1 MDCRIVLVR
10 PRDPNNIGAA
20 ARAMKNFGF
29 SDLAVVAP
37 YAPTWE
43 EVASAVN
50 AEDVIR
56 SARIVESLAEAV
68 EDRTLVVGTVD
79 PSRGSDPPFAPVD
92 LSRLINDEPGHRIAL
107 VFGSEKHGL
116 TNDHLSHCHR
126 ILSIPT
132 RPDCP
137 SMNLGQAVAV
147 CCYELSSIQPLTD
160 APTVQ
165 LDPAPAGKIEMA
177 VELALDVLH
186 KSGYILPGKENELR
200 LRLRRRLLRIALTQS
215 DVDRLSGA
223 LRKIGHALK
232 RD

>member
-37 YAPTWE
+37 HPPIWE

-50 AEDVIR
+50 AEDIIR
-56 SARIVESLAEAV
+56 SARIVGSLAGAI

-79 PSRGSDPPFAPVD
+79 PSRGNDPPFTPGH
-92 LSRLINDEPGHRIAL
+92 LSRLINEEPGHKIAI

-147 CCYELSSIQPLTD
+147 CCYELASIPPAQKSLTAQSD
-160 APTVQ
+160 A
-165 LDPAPAGKIEMA
+165 APAGKIEIA
-177 VELALDVLH
+177 IELALDVLD
-186 KSGYILPGKENELR
+186 KSGYILPGKQADLALQLRTSLIRFSMTEND
-200 LRLRRRLLRIALTQS
+200 I
-215 DVDRLSGA
+215 DRLCGA
-223 LRKIGHALK
+223 LRKIGESQGP
-232 RD
+232 D

>member
-1 MDCRIVLVR
+1 
-10 PRDPNNIGAA
+10 
-20 ARAMKNFGF
+20 MKNFGF

-37 YAPTWE
+37 YPPIWE

-50 AEDVIR
+50 AGDVIG

-79 PSRGSDPPFAPVD
+79 PSRGSDPPFTPGD
-92 LSRLINDEPGHRIAL
+92 LSRLINGEPGHRIAL

-126 ILSIPT
+126 IMSIPT
-132 RPDCP
+132 RLDCP

-147 CCYELSSIQPLTD
+147 CCYELASIPSAQDGLTAQSD
-160 APTVQ
+160 A
-165 LDPAPAGKIEMA
+165 APAGKIETA
-177 VELALDVLH
+177 IGLALDLLD
-186 KSGYILPGKENELR
+186 KSGYILPGQQTDLTLKLRTSLLRFSMTENE
-200 LRLRRRLLRIALTQS
+200 
-215 DVDRLSGA
+215 VDRLCGA
-223 LRKIGHALK
+223 LRKIGEAQG